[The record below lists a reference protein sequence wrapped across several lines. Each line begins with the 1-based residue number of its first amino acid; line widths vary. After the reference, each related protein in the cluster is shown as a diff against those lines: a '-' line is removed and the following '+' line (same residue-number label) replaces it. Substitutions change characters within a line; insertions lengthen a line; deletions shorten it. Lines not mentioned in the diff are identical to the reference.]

1 MKSAEREHYGLA
13 VYCAKRFQGRGVE
26 MEELI
31 AESEAALLWAASRFD
46 ESRGVR
52 FSTYAIPVVLGALK
66 QLCRQASPM
75 HVPRGER
82 RMIQQAQA
90 IRARIMEREGREPDV
105 RRVAQELGTDEERLA
120 QMLAA
125 NDRMRLS
132 SGALDV
138 TAAQEDGFEDRV
150 LLRGALRS
158 LPAPYAQVVW
168 LGVGLGVGQTEI
180 ARKLGV
186 SQPQVSRWEKKGI
199 EMLRQALSEA

>member
-52 FSTYAIPVVLGALK
+52 FSTYAIPVVLGALR
-66 QLCRQASPM
+66 QLCRQAAPM
-75 HVPRGER
+75 HVPRAEG
-82 RMIQQAQA
+82 RMLREAQEV
-90 IRARIMEREGREPDV
+90 RQRIAAREGREPDV
-105 RRVAQELGTDEERLA
+105 RRIAQEMGTDEERLA
-120 QMLAA
+120 EMLAA
-125 NDRMRLS
+125 SERMRLS
-132 SGALDV
+132 SGALDSS
-138 TAAQEDGFEDRV
+138 AAREEGFEDRV

-168 LGVGLGVGQTEI
+168 LGVGLGVGQVEI
-180 ARKLGV
+180 ARRLGV
-186 SQPQVSRWEKKGI
+186 SQPQVSRWERRGV
-199 EMLRQALSEA
+199 EMLRQALSEG